1 MKFVAQI
8 AVIGG
13 LKRRRNYG
21 SMDRMNIH
29 SYYLIKGKR
38 IIPITFFISI
48 IIHISIIIAFQ
59 GIFPF
64 NLLKPERR
72 TYKVDLIRPPI
83 KEIKKHSKESDPAVS
98 QIHSELPVEN
108 KEATISLNTKDPTYH
123 PYTKVIK
130 QKIFNYWI
138 YPLSA
143 QQNLIQGNLL
153 IVFRLGRDGS
163 LVDCNIETSSGH
175 TILDKHAIKAIRL
188 ANPFP
193 PFPDNITVQFLNIY
207 ASFAYQLTFE

>member
-1 MKFVAQI
+1 
-8 AVIGG
+8 
-13 LKRRRNYG
+13 
-21 SMDRMNIH
+21 MDRMNIH

-38 IIPITFFISI
+38 IIPITFFIST
-48 IIHISIIIAFQ
+48 IIHIGIIIAFQ

-64 NLLKPERR
+64 SLLKPERR

-108 KEATISLNTKDPTYH
+108 KEATISLNTTDPTYH

-130 QKIFNYWI
+130 QKIFNHWI

-163 LVDCNIETSSGH
+163 LVDCNIEKSSGH

-193 PFPDNITVQFLNIY
+193 PFPENIMVQFLNIH
-207 ASFAYQLTFE
+207 ASFSYQLTFE

>member
-1 MKFVAQI
+1 
-8 AVIGG
+8 
-13 LKRRRNYG
+13 
-21 SMDRMNIH
+21 MDRMNIH
-29 SYYLIKGKR
+29 SYFVLNQKR
-38 IIPITFFISI
+38 IIPITFFLSI
-48 IIHISIIIAFQ
+48 IIHIGIIIAFQ
-59 GIFPF
+59 SIFPF
-64 NLLKPERR
+64 SLLRAERR

-83 KEIKKHSKESDPAVS
+83 KEIKKHSQESDPAIS
-98 QIHSELPVEN
+98 QIHSELPVES

-123 PYTKVIK
+123 PYTKIIK
-130 QKIFNYWI
+130 EKIFHYWI

-143 QQNLIQGNLL
+143 QQDFIQGSLL

-163 LVDCNIETSSGH
+163 LIDCNIEKSSGH

-193 PFPDNITVQFLNIY
+193 PFPENITVQFLNIH